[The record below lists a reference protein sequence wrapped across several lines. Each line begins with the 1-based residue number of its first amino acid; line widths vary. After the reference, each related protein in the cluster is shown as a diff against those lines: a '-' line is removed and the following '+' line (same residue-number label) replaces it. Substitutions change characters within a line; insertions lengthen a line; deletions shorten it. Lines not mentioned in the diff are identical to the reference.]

1 MSSLLGTGV
10 FNADGTLC
18 ILVIYRRVS
27 NENTQVKC
35 GSKFEVTFAANAY
48 SGDLE
53 PRFHRAMTRPFFTR
67 ERISDFEIYHRNC
80 DVTLRVA
87 KQRLNEG
94 LSVDFQVTST
104 MLNPWFCYL

>member
-1 MSSLLGTGV
+1 MEVSL
-10 FNADGTLC
+10 N
-18 ILVIYRRVS
+18 
-27 NENTQVKC
+27 
-35 GSKFEVTFAANAY
+35 VTFAVNAH

-53 PRFHRAMTRPFFTR
+53 HRFHRAMTRPFFTR

-104 MLNPWFCYL
+104 MLNPWSSHL